1 MIPNPECDYTIAHW
15 PLIWIL
21 RLTIEDVWETLKKRS
36 FFLQDVGIYSRINP
50 DYSIFEKNL
59 LWIISGFLT
68 HFRPVKDEPYLK
80 QVGSCYAWGTIKQTK
95 NHLMPKLSYFLKFSG
110 LLIFKCRPFKSS
122 TTVMERWK
130 KWDGIVENANGI
142 IFYDVLPRVEEAIKN
157 VGPKVSHFLV
167 NEHKICKKKFSI
179 TK

>member
-1 MIPNPECDYTIAHW
+1 
-15 PLIWIL
+15 
-21 RLTIEDVWETLKKRS
+21 
-36 FFLQDVGIYSRINP
+36 
-50 DYSIFEKNL
+50 
-59 LWIISGFLT
+59 
-68 HFRPVKDEPYLK
+68 
-80 QVGSCYAWGTIKQTK
+80 
-95 NHLMPKLSYFLKFSG
+95 MPKLSYFLKFSG

-179 TK
+179 TKQNNIFLTVLSRSEQFLKQNTIDFLKIELTIFRYVVLFCHTSPLQYATLQKTSPPLMFVGMCLLSVSQIVH